1 MKRLC
6 CVSRSLRWYVG
17 VAAVV
22 ALAACDGGPKGP
34 GVINASIV
42 SPHNLGAVVVE
53 VEGIGIEGF
62 VGLGGTQAYGA
73 EVSATT
79 GRHRV
84 VLVSAARLHPVRNP
98 CTGSGFGPPDRLCG
112 VRGRR
117 RQLAEAADGDSGHRR
132 ELSPVAC
139 QLATIS
145 LAAPAPSSDF
155 TRAVSS
161 EAPRGAAAP
170 PKIRQRKNLRGR
182 P

>member
-6 CVSRSLRWYVG
+6 CASRSLRRYVG
-17 VAAVV
+17 VAAVI

-42 SPHNLGAVVVE
+42 SPQNLGAVVVE

-84 VLVSAARLHPVRNP
+84 VLVSAAGASIQFGIRVQDLGSDPPIASAVFAAGVDNLP
-98 CTGSGFGPPDRLCG
+98 KLLTGIL
-112 VRGRR
+112 VTV
-117 RQLAEAADGDSGHRR
+117 E
-132 ELSPVAC
+132 
-139 QLATIS
+139 
-145 LAAPAPSSDF
+145 
-155 TRAVSS
+155 
-161 EAPRGAAAP
+161 
-170 PKIRQRKNLRGR
+170 N
-182 P
+182 